1 MRHAGI
7 ARKMT
12 QILAA
17 SVAITVGAILGLS
30 YLLRVSSAAARS
42 TAAVARAESHGSFE
56 LLDLVLKVQ
65 STTQKMVQERDPDAI
80 ESLIHQ
86 NEALVKE
93 AKTKIQG
100 LAGGESGVAAAFDK
114 LVQANDEVKD
124 LLLHAHNAESHQAII
139 EKSNPAFE
147 ALLAAITKH
156 QDQVAQNLDDQA
168 GRAYARTFH
177 LAVTVYVL
185 VGMGVLVL
193 GAYGMT
199 MVRTVSR
206 SLQRMIDMVED
217 IAQGEGDLTKRLQV
231 ESSDELGDLAQGFNS
246 FLDKLH
252 GVISEVATS
261 AEQVASAS
269 EEMSANSATMA
280 SSAESQNDQVRQVAT
295 AMQQMSATVHEVSE
309 NSNRAAD
316 SARQAAETA
325 CQGGAI
331 VEDSVTRMRAIAES
345 VRETAQKVQALG
357 TRSDQIGRIVNVID
371 DIADQTNLLALNA
384 AIEAARAGEQGRGFA
399 VVADE
404 VRKLAERTTKATK
417 EIAEMIE
424 KVQSETHLAVERMQA
439 GTQQVEQGVEATG
452 QAGESLRRIIEQAEH
467 VGEVVTH
474 IATAATEQWSAT
486 EQVNNHMDQINK
498 LVAESTEGAQQS
510 AQACEELSRL
520 AFELQSLVSRFKLG
534 QSGPTASAAGH
545 RASRLVAANPG
556 RARAAL
562 ASDARP
568 SVHRVLHHAGHK
580 PGAD

>member
-424 KVQSETHLAVERMQA
+424 QVQAETRVAVEKM
-439 GTQQVEQGVEATG
+439 
-452 QAGESLRRIIEQAEH
+452 
-467 VGEVVTH
+467 
-474 IATAATEQWSAT
+474 
-486 EQVNNHMDQINK
+486 
-498 LVAESTEGAQQS
+498 
-510 AQACEELSRL
+510 
-520 AFELQSLVSRFKLG
+520 
-534 QSGPTASAAGH
+534 QSGTGLSQ
-545 RASRLVAANPG
+545 
-556 RARAAL
+556 
-562 ASDARP
+562 
-568 SVHRVLHHAGHK
+568 
-580 PGAD
+580 